1 MKLSIICLAVLI
13 PTWFAVA
20 SAQAADVVP
29 NDIERLLDAIAHI
42 ESNCDRNA
50 VGDGGKA
57 LGVYQIHRDY
67 WGEGTEILGVD
78 WPHRDA
84 IDPEKARRVVRAY
97 LLYYGKGKSLLD
109 MARIHNG
116 GPRGCTKK
124 ATLRYAQ
131 KILADGR
138 LSAGVHTQ

>member
-1 MKLSIICLAVLI
+1 MRLYAICLVASI
-13 PTWFAVA
+13 PAWFAVA
-20 SAQAADVVP
+20 SAPAAGVDR
-29 NDIERLLDAIAHI
+29 NAMERLLDAIAHI
-42 ESNCDRNA
+42 ESHCDRNMI
-50 VGDGGKA
+50 GDGGKA

-67 WGEGTEILGVD
+67 WGEGTELLGVD

-84 IDPEKARRVVRAY
+84 MDPEKARRVVKAY

-131 KILADGR
+131 KILATGR
-138 LSAGVHTQ
+138 LP

>member
-1 MKLSIICLAVLI
+1 MKLSAVCLVVFI

-20 SAQAADVVP
+20 SAPAAGV
-29 NDIERLLDAIAHI
+29 NRSDIERLLDAIAHV
-42 ESNCDRNA
+42 ESRCDPNR

-67 WGEGTEILGVD
+67 WEEGTEILGVD

-84 IDPEKARRVVRAY
+84 IDPQKARRVVKAY

-124 ATLRYAQ
+124 ATLCYAQ
-131 KILADGR
+131 KILATGR
-138 LSAGVHTQ
+138 LP